1 VEKVHVVG
9 MEDHVEVYLPFAAVE
24 MVEIVV
30 ESLRGGECQLVE
42 QLQLIV
48 AILGLQAL
56 N

>member
-30 ESLRGGECQLVE
+30 ESLRCGECQSVE

-48 AILGLQAL
+48 ATLGLQAL